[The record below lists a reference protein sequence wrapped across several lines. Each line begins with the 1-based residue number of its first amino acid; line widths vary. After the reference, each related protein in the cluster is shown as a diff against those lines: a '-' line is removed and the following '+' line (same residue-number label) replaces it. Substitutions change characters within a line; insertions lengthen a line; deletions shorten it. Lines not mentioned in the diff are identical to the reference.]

1 MHQRCFLYDN
11 KLLLT
16 YNYADGSQA
25 LTLKEIEA
33 ALRSNLTS
41 MCYPTQCPLRN
52 RRAKAGRSETSGLIC
67 YRRGQ
72 GLWIYWP
79 GFL

>member
-33 ALRSNLTS
+33 ALRSN
-41 MCYPTQCPLRN
+41 
-52 RRAKAGRSETSGLIC
+52 
-67 YRRGQ
+67 
-72 GLWIYWP
+72 
-79 GFL
+79 